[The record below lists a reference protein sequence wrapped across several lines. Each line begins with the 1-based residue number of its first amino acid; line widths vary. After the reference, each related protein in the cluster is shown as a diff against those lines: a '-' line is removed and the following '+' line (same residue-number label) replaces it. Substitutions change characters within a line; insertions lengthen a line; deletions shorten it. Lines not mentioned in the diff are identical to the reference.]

1 MTITATSAEAENI
14 SYSTGAYE
22 DQDYWSLG
30 LSFAF

>member
-1 MTITATSAEAENI
+1 MSVTSAEAENI

-22 DQDYWSLG
+22 DVDYWSLG